1 MTKSEICE
9 RLKDILNDIDEEDTH
24 ALYYVAKG
32 IESLISDIEKETDK

>member
-1 MTKSEICE
+1 MTKGEICE

-24 ALYYVAKG
+24 ALYYVAKD